1 MEPMHPL
8 YPTLEMVFIVQNFEV
23 LASFAA
29 FYTVMRIQERYVD
42 TIIND
47 EELIFQKPQVKG
59 NIVVE
64 ESKEESW
71 ERFREEA
78 RKKSTLK
85 RAETMKSSKLSG
97 VIDERYEKI

>member
-1 MEPMHPL
+1 LLPHGLPDQGTSSIFHGCGTQIIKKLNIHLEFLNCLEPMHPL

-47 EELIFQKPQVKG
+47 EELIF
-59 NIVVE
+59 
-64 ESKEESW
+64 
-71 ERFREEA
+71 
-78 RKKSTLK
+78 
-85 RAETMKSSKLSG
+85 
-97 VIDERYEKI
+97 

>member
-1 MEPMHPL
+1 MHPL

-47 EELIFQKPQVKG
+47 EELIFQKAKG
-59 NIVVE
+59 VNNTKVLVVE

-71 ERFREEA
+71 ERFRDEA
-78 RKKSTLK
+78 RKRSTLK
-85 RAETMKSSKLSG
+85 KG
-97 VIDERYEKI
+97 G

>member
-1 MEPMHPL
+1 MHPL

-47 EELIFQKPQVKG
+47 EKLIFQKPKETNV
-59 NIVVE
+59 IVVE
-64 ESKEESW
+64 EKKEESW
-71 ERFREEA
+71 EKFREEA
-78 RKKSTLK
+78 R
-85 RAETMKSSKLSG
+85 
-97 VIDERYEKI
+97 